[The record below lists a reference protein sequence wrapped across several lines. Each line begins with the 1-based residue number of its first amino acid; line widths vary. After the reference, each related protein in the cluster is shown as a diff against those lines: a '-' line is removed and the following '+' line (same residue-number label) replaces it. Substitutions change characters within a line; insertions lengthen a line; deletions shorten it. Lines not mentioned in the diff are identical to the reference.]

1 MDAYE
6 SKAKVE
12 LLSDMK
18 VAYNS
23 HLHKLYIVALADQV
37 TYMHILYNANEQ
49 VPISI
54 VVHGTNY
61 AYIW

>member
-6 SKAKVE
+6 SKATVE

-23 HLHKLYIVALADQV
+23 YLHKLYIVYLNRSSYIQ
-37 TYMHILYNANEQ
+37 ILYNANEQ

-54 VVHGTNY
+54 VGHGTNY
-61 AYIW
+61 AYIR